1 MFKSLLAVLVLSFA
15 MMSSAMAT
23 GYWTIIGG
31 VILTGN
37 NIGTAIYQPIDTN
50 SVRVFYSK
58 TSCETAINDFVLA
71 ELRRGTTAANGVW
84 PAEMDYREDFSKLA
98 VTKTVSA
105 ACVLQ

>member
-23 GYWTIIGG
+23 GHWTIIGG

-50 SVRVFYSK
+50 TNRVFY
-58 TSCETAINDFVLA
+58 TQIACETAINDFVKAKLM
-71 ELRRGTTAANGVW
+71 RGTTTNAGAW
-84 PAEMDYREDFSKLA
+84 PVGTDYKTTFDA
-98 VTKTVSA
+98 IPVTKTVAA